1 MKLLS
6 FHADGQD
13 RWGGVDDAG
22 AIDLGARLRRY
33 PNLLSL
39 LRAEALAE
47 AAQATRGIAADFALE
62 EISFLP
68 PVPNPEKILCI
79 GVNYANRND
88 EYADSSDLPKYPNVF
103 MRTPGSLTGHR
114 KPILRPPESEQ
125 FDYEGEIAI
134 IIGKPGRRIPQDR
147 AEEHIAGL
155 TCLNEGSV
163 RDWMRHGKFNI
174 TQGKNFERSGATG
187 PWMVT
192 TGEFDDFDD
201 LRVTT
206 RVNGEVRQDDTT
218 ANMIFGFRYLI
229 AYVSAFTAL
238 KPGDVISTG
247 TPTGAGIRFD
257 PPKWLAPG
265 DTVEVEVTGVG
276 TLSNRVA
283 DDDVPA
289 ARFDR

>member
-6 FHADGQD
+6 FHADGEN
-13 RWGGVDDAG
+13 RWGAVDGAGVV
-22 AIDLGARLRRY
+22 DLGARLPRY
-33 PNLLSL
+33 SDLLSV

-47 AAQATRGIAADFALE
+47 AEKAASSAPADYALDDIA
-62 EISFLP
+62 FLP
-68 PVPNPEKILCI
+68 PIPCPEKTVCI
-79 GVNYANRND
+79 GVNYANRDD
-88 EYADSSDLPKYPNVF
+88 EYVDRSARAEYPNIF
-103 MRTPGSLTGHR
+103 MRTPGSLTGHGQ
-114 KPILRPPESEQ
+114 PILRPPESEQ

-134 IIGKPGRRIPQDR
+134 VIGKPGRRIPQDR
-147 AEEHIAGL
+147 AEEHIGGL

-163 RDWMRHGKFNI
+163 RDWMRHGKINI
-174 TQGKNFERSGATG
+174 TQGKNFERSGAAG

-192 TGEFDDFDD
+192 AGEFAGYDD

-247 TPTGAGIRFD
+247 TPTGAGAFFD
-257 PPKWLAPG
+257 PPKWLVPG
-265 DTVEVEVTGVG
+265 DTVEIEVAGVG
-276 TLSNRVA
+276 TLANTVE

-289 ARFDR
+289 ARFAG

>member
-22 AIDLGARLRRY
+22 AIDLGARLSRY

-39 LRAEALAE
+39 LRAGALAE

-163 RDWMRHGKFNI
+163 RDWMRHGRFNI

-257 PPKWLAPG
+257 PPKWLVPG
-265 DTVEVEVTGVG
+265 DTVEVEVAGVG
-276 TLSNRVA
+276 TLSNRVE
-283 DDDVPA
+283 DDDAPA
-289 ARFDR
+289 ARFGG

>member
-22 AIDLGARLRRY
+22 AIDLGARLSRY

-39 LRAEALAE
+39 LRAGALAE

-163 RDWMRHGKFNI
+163 RDWMRHGRFNI

>member
-13 RWGGVDDAG
+13 RWGAVDDAG
-22 AIDLGARLRRY
+22 AIDLGARLGRY
-33 PNLLSL
+33 PDLLSL

-47 AAQATRGIAADFALE
+47 AAQAARGAVADFALE
-62 EISFLP
+62 EILFLP
-68 PVPNPEKILCI
+68 PVPNPEKNLCI

-88 EYADSSDLPKYPNVF
+88 EYADNSDLPKYPNVF

-114 KPILRPPESEQ
+114 QPILRPPESEQ

-134 IIGKPGRRIPQDR
+134 VIGKPGRRISQDR

-163 RDWMRHGKFNI
+163 RDWMRHGRFNI
-174 TQGKNFERSGATG
+174 TQGKNFERSGAAG

-192 TGEFDDFDD
+192 ADEFDGYDD

-206 RVNGEVRQDDTT
+206 QVNGEVRQDDTT

-257 PPKWLAPG
+257 PPKWLVPG

-283 DDDVPA
+283 DDEVPA
-289 ARFDR
+289 ARFDG

>member
-6 FHADGQD
+6 FHADGKN
-13 RWGGVDDAG
+13 RWGAVDGAG
-22 AIDLGARLRRY
+22 AIDLGARMPRY
-33 PNLLSL
+33 SDLLSV

-47 AAQATRGIAADFALE
+47 AERTASGAPADYALE
-62 EISFLP
+62 EIAFLP
-68 PVPNPEKILCI
+68 PIPGPEKTVCI
-79 GVNYANRND
+79 GVNYANRDD
-88 EYADSSDLPKYPNVF
+88 EYVDRSARAEYPNIF

-114 KPILRPPESEQ
+114 RPILRPPESEQ

-134 IIGKPGRRIPQDR
+134 VIGKPGRRIPQDR
-147 AEEHIAGL
+147 AEEHIGGL

-163 RDWMRHGKFNI
+163 RDWMRHGKINI
-174 TQGKNFERSGATG
+174 TQGKNFERSGAAG

-192 TGEFDDFDD
+192 AEEFDGYDD

-206 RVNGEVRQDDTT
+206 RVNGEIRQDDTT

-247 TPTGAGIRFD
+247 TPTGAGAFFD
-257 PPKWLAPG
+257 PPKWLVPG
-265 DTVEVEVTGVG
+265 DTVEVEVAGVG
-276 TLSNRVA
+276 TLANTVA
-283 DDDVPA
+283 DDEAPVS
-289 ARFDR
+289 RFGG

>member
-6 FHADGQD
+6 FRADGRD
-13 RWGGVDDAG
+13 RWGAADGAG
-22 AIDLGARLRRY
+22 AIDLGARLGRY
-33 PNLLSL
+33 PDLLSL
-39 LRAEALAE
+39 LRADALAE
-47 AAQATRGIAADFALE
+47 AEKAARGAPADYALDDIA
-62 EISFLP
+62 FLP
-68 PVPNPEKILCI
+68 PIPDPDKTVCI
-79 GVNYANRND
+79 GVNYANRDD
-88 EYADSSDLPKYPNVF
+88 EYVDRSAQAKYPNVF
-103 MRTPGSLTGHR
+103 MRTPGSLTGHGQ
-114 KPILRPPESEQ
+114 PVLRPPESEQ

-134 IIGKPGRRIPQDR
+134 VIGKPGRRIPQDR
-147 AEEHIAGL
+147 AEDHIAGL

-174 TQGKNFERSGATG
+174 TQGKNFERSGAAG

-192 TGEFDDFDD
+192 ADEFDGYDD

-247 TPTGAGIRFD
+247 TPTGAGAFFD
-257 PPKWLAPG
+257 PPKWLVPG
-265 DTVEVEVTGVG
+265 DTVEVEAAGIG
-276 TLSNRVA
+276 ILSNRVA
-283 DDDVPA
+283 DDESPP
-289 ARFDR
+289 ARFGG

>member
-13 RWGGVDDAG
+13 RWGAVNGTG
-22 AIDLGARLRRY
+22 AIDLGARLGRY
-33 PNLLSL
+33 PDFLSL
-39 LRAEALAE
+39 LRAGALAE
-47 AAQATRGIAADFALE
+47 ARVAARGAPADYALDDIA
-62 EISFLP
+62 FLP
-68 PVPNPEKILCI
+68 PVPNPEKTVCI
-79 GVNYANRND
+79 GVNYANRDD
-88 EYADSSDLPKYPNVF
+88 EYVDRSARAKYPNVF
-103 MRTPGSLTGHR
+103 MRTPGSLTGHGQ
-114 KPILRPPESEQ
+114 PILRPPESEQ

-134 IIGKPGRRIPQDR
+134 VIGKPGRRIPQDR

-174 TQGKNFERSGATG
+174 TQGKNFERSGAAG

-192 TGEFDDFDD
+192 ADEFSGFEN

-206 RVNGEVRQDDTT
+206 RVNGEVRQNDTT

-238 KPGDVISTG
+238 RPGDVISTG
-247 TPTGAGIRFD
+247 TPTGAGAFFD
-257 PPKWLAPG
+257 PPKWLEPG
-265 DTVEVEVTGVG
+265 DSVEVEVAGVG
-276 TLSNRVA
+276 ILSNTVA
-283 DDDVPA
+283 DDEDPA
-289 ARFDR
+289 SRFGG

>member
-6 FHADGQD
+6 FHAGGQD
-13 RWGGVDDAG
+13 RWGAADDAG

-33 PNLLSL
+33 PDLLSL
-39 LRAEALAE
+39 LRAGALAE
-47 AAQATRGIAADFALE
+47 AAQAARGIAADFALE
-62 EISFLP
+62 DILFLP

-114 KPILRPPESEQ
+114 QPILRPPESEQ

-134 IIGKPGRRIPQDR
+134 VIGKPGRRIPQDR

-163 RDWMRHGKFNI
+163 RDWMRHGRFNI
-174 TQGKNFERSGATG
+174 TQGKNFERSGAAG
-187 PWMVT
+187 PWMAT
-192 TGEFDDFDD
+192 ADEFDGYED

-206 RVNGEVRQDDTT
+206 RVNGEVRQDDTA

-229 AYVSAFTAL
+229 AYVSAFAAL

-276 TLSNRVA
+276 VLSNTVA
-283 DDDVPA
+283 DDGAPA
-289 ARFDR
+289 ARFDG

>member
-6 FHADGQD
+6 FRADGRD
-13 RWGGVDDAG
+13 RWGAADGAG
-22 AIDLGARLRRY
+22 AIDLGARLGRY
-33 PNLLSL
+33 PDLLSL

-47 AAQATRGIAADFALE
+47 AEKAARGAPVDYALDDIA
-62 EISFLP
+62 FLP
-68 PVPNPEKILCI
+68 PIPDPDKTVCI
-79 GVNYANRND
+79 GVNYANRDD
-88 EYADSSDLPKYPNVF
+88 EYVDRSAQAKYPNVF
-103 MRTPGSLTGHR
+103 MRTPGSLTGHGQ
-114 KPILRPPESEQ
+114 PVLRPPESEQ

-134 IIGKPGRRIPQDR
+134 VIGKPGRRIPQDR
-147 AEEHIAGL
+147 AEDHIAGL

-174 TQGKNFERSGATG
+174 TQGKNFEQSGAAG

-192 TGEFDDFDD
+192 ADEFDGYDD

-247 TPTGAGIRFD
+247 TPTGAGAFFD
-257 PPKWLAPG
+257 PPKWLVPG
-265 DTVEVEVTGVG
+265 DTVEVEAAGIG
-276 TLSNRVA
+276 ILANRVA
-283 DDDVPA
+283 DDESPP
-289 ARFDR
+289 ARFGG